1 MNLKE
6 FANVD
11 SLYRDLN
18 TGQEVPWRDY
28 MRRVI
33 EKLGLE
39 NIKRHI
45 PFGCG
50 FLKAKY
56 ETDTNFNNIKLNSW
70 MLYAGFQRNIN
81 RKTQTE
87 TIIPLRYGLS
97 NLLVANGITC
107 FSPSECVSIL
117 KEAARMLCND

>member
-33 EKLGLE
+33 CKLGLE
-39 NIKRHI
+39 NIKPYI
-45 PFGCG
+45 PFTINE
-50 FLKAKY
+50 LKEKLK
-56 ETDTNFNNIKLNSW
+56 DDIHLNNTS
-70 MLYAGFQRNIN
+70 LYDWDAAAGFRTIN
-81 RKTQTE
+81 TSQTQ
-87 TIIPLRYGLS
+87 TIIPLHCGLS
-97 NLLVANGITC
+97 NLFVKNGITC
-107 FSPSECVSIL
+107 FSLSDGVCVL